1 MTRTLARTIALAVAL
16 VAFAIAAVAAPMHAQ
31 RMTGP
36 SPAAVVP
43 KPELLDTAG
52 LFQERFAK
60 VGDDFFVAGQPTERG
75 LREMKARGVTVVV
88 NLRSPQEMARI
99 PFDEAALVKQLGMKY
114 VYLPMRGTPEL
125 PYAPAAVTALA
136 QALREADGK
145 VLLHCTIA
153 WRASHLLA
161 AYLIQERKE
170 PVNAVLAAARS
181 INLMDQ
187 HRVSN
192 GEQPLELF
200 LGRVVPEMAHPKP

>member
-1 MTRTLARTIALAVAL
+1 MSRRSLRTLALTTALLGASMSASTS
-16 VAFAIAAVAAPMHAQ
+16 AHAQ
-31 RMTGP
+31 RMTGA

-43 KPELLDTAG
+43 TPELLDTTG
-52 LFQERFAK
+52 LFQDRFAK
-60 VGDDFFVAGQPTERG
+60 VGDDFFVAGQPTEKA
-75 LREMKARGVTVVV
+75 LREMKARGVTTVV

-114 VYLPMRGTPEL
+114 IYLPMRGSPEL
-125 PYAPAAVTALA
+125 PYAPAAVSALA

-161 AYLIQERKE
+161 AYLIQERQQ
-170 PVNAVLAAARS
+170 PVAAVLTATRK
-181 INLMDQ
+181 INLMDD

-200 LGRVVPEMAHPKP
+200 LGRVVPEMFHPKP

>member
-1 MTRTLARTIALAVAL
+1 MIRTYLRALTLTVGHVAL
-16 VAFAIAAVAAPMHAQ
+16 AIAAVAAPMHAQ

-36 SPAAVVP
+36 APAAVVP
-43 KPELLDTAG
+43 APELLDTTG

-60 VGDDFFVAGQPTERG
+60 VGDDFFVAGQPTARA
-75 LREMKARGVTVVV
+75 LREMKARGVTTVV

-99 PFDEAALVKQLGMKY
+99 PFDEAALVRELGMTY
-114 VYLPMRGTPEL
+114 IYLPMRGTPDL
-125 PYAPAAVTALA
+125 PYAPSAVTALA

-161 AYLIQERKE
+161 AYLIQERKQ
-170 PVNAVLAAARS
+170 PVPAVLAATRT
-181 INLMDQ
+181 INLMDE

-192 GEQPLELF
+192 GDQPLELF
-200 LGRVVPEMAHPKP
+200 LNRVVPEMAHPKP